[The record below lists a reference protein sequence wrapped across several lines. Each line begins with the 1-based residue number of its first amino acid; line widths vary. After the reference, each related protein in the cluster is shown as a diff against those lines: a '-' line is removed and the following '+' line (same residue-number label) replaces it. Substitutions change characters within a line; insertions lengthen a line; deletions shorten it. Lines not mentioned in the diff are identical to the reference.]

1 MLKAHVRMEDMILLS
16 GSLRGPIP
24 LPGRNPRHLVVLIIF
39 SLLPQVVNWQWTG
52 ESKCWGSRNYVN
64 VAFPEEKF

>member
-24 LPGRNPRHLVVLIIF
+24 PP
-39 SLLPQVVNWQWTG
+39 
-52 ESKCWGSRNYVN
+52 SRNSQTLGGSDHV
-64 VAFPEEKF
+64 FPPASGSKLTVDWGK